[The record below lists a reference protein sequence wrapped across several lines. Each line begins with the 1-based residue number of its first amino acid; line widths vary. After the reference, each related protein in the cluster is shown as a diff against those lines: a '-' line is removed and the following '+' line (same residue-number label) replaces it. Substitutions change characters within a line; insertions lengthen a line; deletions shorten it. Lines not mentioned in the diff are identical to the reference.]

1 MNTLFKI
8 ILPVMRNYFM
18 GFTGNHRI
26 QGPRVFRVLSF
37 VSLGLVFTVIII
49 GAFLSARGQGLSCS
63 DWPLCPTGFS
73 LSPEGEY
80 FIEYVHRIV
89 ALITTVF
96 VYATACYAIKRF
108 VKARRA
114 AIATAVAVSFQI
126 AIGMLVVFSELQP
139 IIVAI
144 HTGVG
149 VISLASALL
158 TFILSFP
165 VFTGHPVPNKA
176 SSEVN

>member
-1 MNTLFKI
+1 MS
-8 ILPVMRNYFM
+8 
-18 GFTGNHRI
+18 FTGNHRI
-26 QGPRVFRVLSF
+26 QDPRVFRVISF
-37 VSLGLVFTVIII
+37 VSLGLVFAVIII

-89 ALITTVF
+89 AVITAVF
-96 VYATACYAIKRF
+96 VYVTACYAIKR
-108 VKARRA
+108 VARARRA

-165 VFTGHPVPNKA
+165 AFTGHPVSNKA

>member
-1 MNTLFKI
+1 
-8 ILPVMRNYFM
+8 
-18 GFTGNHRI
+18 
-26 QGPRVFRVLSF
+26 
-37 VSLGLVFTVIII
+37 
-49 GAFLSARGQGLSCS
+49 
-63 DWPLCPTGFS
+63 
-73 LSPEGEY
+73 
-80 FIEYVHRIV
+80 
-89 ALITTVF
+89 LITTVF